1 MRDGWQ
7 TALGP
12 FFVFKSAQLLSDT
25 TGGCAGGGERGA
37 LLAWQQQTVAKPEKG
52 RAGFYIPAPSIPSME
67 GIFFEMFVSQIS
79 RFSNFKGQL
88 QAALGGSREFCDL
101 IK

>member
-1 MRDGWQ
+1 MRSP
-7 TALGP
+7 LE
-12 FFVFKSAQLLSDT
+12 
-25 TGGCAGGGERGA
+25 GGGVPCLLGNNRQSQNQRRGGPDFISR
-37 LLAWQQQTVAKPEKG
+37 LLQYLPWREFSLKCLFRK
-52 RAGFYIPAPSIPSME
+52 F
-67 GIFFEMFVSQIS
+67 S

>member
-7 TALGP
+7 TAFGP
-12 FFVFKSAQLLSDT
+12 FFVFKSAQVLSDT

-52 RAGFYIPAPSIPSME
+52 RAGFYIPAPSIPSVE
-67 GIFFEMFVSQIS
+67 GIFFELFVSQI
-79 RFSNFKGQL
+79 FSIFKL
-88 QAALGGSREFCDL
+88 
-101 IK
+101 